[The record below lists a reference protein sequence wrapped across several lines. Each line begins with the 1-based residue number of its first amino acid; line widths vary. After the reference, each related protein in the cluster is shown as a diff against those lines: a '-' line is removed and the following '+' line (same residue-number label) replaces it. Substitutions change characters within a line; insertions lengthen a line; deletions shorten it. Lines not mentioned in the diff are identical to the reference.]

1 MLWDLGARQGEHF
14 VSSTLIVLQCC
25 CCVREVLNCLLW
37 LYFLHFCLGFT
48 ILCWRF
54 FFLSPSWLSLVLL
67 FWLGRSRST
76 GVVPSWIWS
85 MGRGHIIEI
94 TFPLLKKGKG
104 FVVLMVQLQA
114 ISAIFFVIS
123 LKFSWVYWGEV
134 NCVLYVLS
142 VSVLLKFP
150 WRLTGNFVMNA
161 AFFLE
166 WELRTRSVL
175 ELVGVFIRKSYLGF
189 VSKDFNEATLV
200 FDFCFVHVGDSIR
213 SSLIL
218 PWVSVI
224 VTDERVC
231 LFFSFFFKTILFDC
245 SFPFSFRMSS
255 WLRSLKTTLVSSSL
269 WLASSPEEQR

>member
-1 MLWDLGARQGEHF
+1 
-14 VSSTLIVLQCC
+14 
-25 CCVREVLNCLLW
+25 
-37 LYFLHFCLGFT
+37 
-48 ILCWRF
+48 
-54 FFLSPSWLSLVLL
+54 
-67 FWLGRSRST
+67 
-76 GVVPSWIWS
+76 

-114 ISAIFFVIS
+114 ISAIFFIIS
-123 LKFSWVYWGEV
+123 LKFSCVYWGEV

-150 WRLTGNFVMNA
+150 WSLTGNFVMNA

-218 PWVSVI
+218 P
-224 VTDERVC
+224 
-231 LFFSFFFKTILFDC
+231 
-245 SFPFSFRMSS
+245 
-255 WLRSLKTTLVSSSL
+255 
-269 WLASSPEEQR
+269 